1 MSRFVDYFVICGYDQ
16 TKGRTGNPKESHS
29 QVIQRFPER
38 DWPDIPFIH
47 GLDLFCQP
55 HGWLLTPERQE
66 PKFFVSILTDAEGNR
81 LYCPC
86 LTFSEAIAKD
96 KLGLVSV
103 DEDAEDDGGHVS
115 GPLSLVTVRGST
127 LPRHVVPGVSLPTS
141 QDEGVMFA
149 PKCLALVSKHDMT
162 ETFRNCLGLIYTV
175 YTERIAGPGGEPVRL
190 ETLVANLLSLVSV
203 PGPGSPPVKFSLGA
217 NDRQILASSSHPE
230 VPATGCRV
238 SLLFQQLGI
247 RAVLTLFSAV
257 LTEQK
262 ILLHSASYSR
272 LTDSATALTSLIYP
286 LRYSHTLVPVLPHS
300 ILEVLSSP
308 TPFIIGVHSI
318 NQEHIADLLDVI
330 VVDLDGG
337 IIHIPENMKLQR
349 VMEPLESQVVYE
361 LSLVLHPELAQAD
374 NAFQSSVSRQLSAK
388 SPEVLDKELRA
399 VMLRL
404 MTQLLQVNTR
414 RGKILYDQ
422 TVFSHR

>member
-262 ILLHSASYSR
+262 ILLHSQSLSR
-272 LTDSATALTSLIYP
+272 LTDSCTALTSLIYP
-286 LRYSHTLVPVLPHS
+286 MKYSHTLVPVLPS
-300 ILEVLSSP
+300 SLLDVLSSP
-308 TPFIIGVHSI
+308 TPFIIGVHSV
-318 NQEHIADLLDVI
+318 NQDHVADLLDVI

-337 IIHIPENMKLQR
+337 MIHIPENMTLHK
-349 VMEPLESQVVYE
+349 VMEPLRTQVVYE
-361 LSLVLHPELAQAD
+361 LSSVLHPELYQAD
-374 NAFQSSVSRQLSAK
+374 NAFLNSRGAGKSADI
-388 SPEVLDKELRA
+388 LDKELRA

-404 MTQLLQVNTR
+404 MTQLLQVRKSN
-414 RGKILYDQ
+414 K
-422 TVFSHR
+422 SKK